1 VVQALTELARS
12 RGLSNATLAYAWLLH
27 KGVTSPIVGASKPQQ
42 IKEAVQATSV
52 LLTPAEIAQLDSGYA
67 PRPVLGHS

>member
-1 VVQALTELARS
+1 MSA
-12 RGLSNATLAYAWLLH
+12 ATLAYAWLLH

-42 IKEAVQATSV
+42 IEEAVRATS
-52 LLTPAEIAQLDSGYA
+52 LTLTPQDIAHLDSGYA

>member
-1 VVQALTELARS
+1 MSA
-12 RGLSNATLAYAWLLH
+12 ATLAYAWLLH

-42 IKEAVQATSV
+42 IEEAVRAASV
-52 LLTPAEIAQLDSGYA
+52 TLTPQEIAQLDSGYA